1 MTAQRSAGKCAIH
14 DVRDTR
20 GVCSCSDIVK
30 ALRLP
35 DADIEKLKV
44 LSKAINRT
52 AYHGGIG
59 LEESGKY
66 LALLDRI
73 VALHGHETP

>member
-1 MTAQRSAGKCAIH
+1 MTSTTAAMKCVLH
-14 DVRDTR
+14 DAREAASL
-20 GVCSCSDIVK
+20 CSCSDIVK

-35 DADIEKLKV
+35 AADIEKLKD
-44 LSKAINRT
+44 LSKVINRT

-73 VALHGHETP
+73 LALHGQEVA